1 LTNANFDRQIIYITH
16 CSAKKDSSIKESRK
30 KVTPDKLYS
39 ATPTQ
44 RFMNRCIRNKVSWCI
59 FSDKYGIW
67 FPNVKNEWYEK
78 NPDKVTDEEYNQI
91 LNDFNNKLEQFDEIW
106 FYYNPGRFHKLY
118 KKILKDNK
126 LKDRIKLF
134 THLEDIK

>member
-1 LTNANFDRQIIYITH
+1 MTIPQNAKKIIYITH
-16 CSAKKDSSIKESRK
+16 CSAKKDNFIKESRK
-30 KVTPDKLYS
+30 KVTPDKLYI

-44 RFMNRCIRNKVSWCI
+44 RFMNRCIRNKVNWCI

-67 FPNVKNEWYEK
+67 FPNIKNGWYEK
-78 NPDKVTDEEYNQI
+78 SPNKVTDDEYDEL

-106 FYYNPGRFHKLY
+106 FYHNPGRFHKLY

-126 LKDRIKLF
+126 LKDRIKYF

>member
-1 LTNANFDRQIIYITH
+1 MINAKSGKQIIYITH
-16 CSAKKDSSIKESRK
+16 CSAKKDNSIKELRK
-30 KVTPDKLYS
+30 KVTPDKLYA

-44 RFMNRCIRNKVSWCI
+44 RFMNRCIKNKVNWCI

-67 FPNVKNEWYEK
+67 FPDIKNEWYEK
-78 NPDKVTDEEYNQI
+78 NPNKVNDDEYNEI

-106 FYYNPGRFHKLY
+106 FYHNPGRFHQLY

-126 LKDRIKLF
+126 LKDIIKLF
-134 THLEDIK
+134 THLEVIK